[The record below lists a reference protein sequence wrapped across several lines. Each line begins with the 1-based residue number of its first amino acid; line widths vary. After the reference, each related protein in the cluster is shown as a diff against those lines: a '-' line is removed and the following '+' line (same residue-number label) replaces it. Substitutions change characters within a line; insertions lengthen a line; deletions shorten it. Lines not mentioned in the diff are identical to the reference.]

1 MQAEAVNGPTTDL
14 WPWSV
19 PPFRWS
25 EAAVANLTHRWAG
38 PWAVH
43 ALWLLAG
50 RVSVTPACESWDAA
64 GQRQMQWQPASS
76 SVRREAGPQLL
87 GTAPSCCQLLC
98 SRRLPCAPSRLGA
111 CSWGVE
117 ESLLA
122 LPESFPLISVLCAG
136 RMHHACRGQPE
147 RFAFSFERMDPLAP
161 LPALAPRCVQA
172 AMDAA
177 VHAS

>member
-1 MQAEAVNGPTTDL
+1 MAKQMQAEAVNGPTTDL

-25 EAAVANLTHRWAG
+25 EAAVANLTHR
-38 PWAVH
+38 
-43 ALWLLAG
+43 
-50 RVSVTPACESWDAA
+50 
-64 GQRQMQWQPASS
+64 
-76 SVRREAGPQLL
+76 
-87 GTAPSCCQLLC
+87 
-98 SRRLPCAPSRLGA
+98 
-111 CSWGVE
+111 
-117 ESLLA
+117 
-122 LPESFPLISVLCAG
+122 
-136 RMHHACRGQPE
+136 GQPV